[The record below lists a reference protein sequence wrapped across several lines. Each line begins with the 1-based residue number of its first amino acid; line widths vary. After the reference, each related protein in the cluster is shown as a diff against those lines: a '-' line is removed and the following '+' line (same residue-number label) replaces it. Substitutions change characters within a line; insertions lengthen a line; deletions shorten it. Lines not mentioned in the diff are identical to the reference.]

1 MAKDH
6 SGRLWVFQDGSGSFR
21 MAQDDGGRLRR
32 ITWRAERADLRR
44 EEAGIASF
52 VAAGID
58 ESAFA
63 IVIERHEATGT
74 HPTADRNRAGRNY
87 PILPDDGPILPP
99 IQDPPPTA
107 PPTAAAAAAA
117 AAVTPP
123 ASAVDGTD
131 RVDRVDRVDGA
142 DGIAGTPGAP
152 VTAGTAATGVTAPP
166 RLRWRRDQLPRVT
179 EICMI
184 HPFH

>member
-21 MAQDDGGRLRR
+21 MAQDHGGRLRR

-117 AAVTPP
+117 AAVTPLTDP
-123 ASAVDGTD
+123 FTSALALPTSLPFVLLCCHIHGQITEQ
-131 RVDRVDRVDGA
+131 A
-142 DGIAGTPGAP
+142 AP
-152 VTAGTAATGVTAPP
+152 VP
-166 RLRWRRDQLPRVT
+166 LFDL
-179 EICMI
+179 
-184 HPFH
+184 FFSLL